1 MLDIPELD
9 TLTPEQRRKVLAI
22 AQEVL
27 EVAHQAA
34 HGQRLPVPL
43 LDDLLPP
50 NQRAYCAVAQW
61 HLTQC
66 SQLFP
71 PAR

>member
-22 AQEVL
+22 AQDVL

-61 HLTQC
+61 HLTQT
-66 SQLFP
+66 SPLFP
-71 PAR
+71 QAR

>member
-9 TLTPEQRRKVLAI
+9 TLTPEQRRQVLAI
-22 AQEVL
+22 AQDVL
-27 EVAHQAA
+27 EVAHQSA

-61 HLTQC
+61 CL
-66 SQLFP
+66 SSDKL
-71 PAR
+71 